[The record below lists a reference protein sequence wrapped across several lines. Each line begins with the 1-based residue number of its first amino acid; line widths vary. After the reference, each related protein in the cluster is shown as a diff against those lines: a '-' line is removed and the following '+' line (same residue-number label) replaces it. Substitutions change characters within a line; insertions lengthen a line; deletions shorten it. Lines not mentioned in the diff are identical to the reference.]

1 MRAIPLLLFPL
12 ALLPSCAV
20 GQGEG
25 TNDAPKS
32 AAQTLLASS
41 RPADGSTVPTPVNEL
56 ELDFA
61 RPARL
66 AEVTVTGSDG
76 SKMPMMVNAVG
87 EVIHYSL
94 PLNDLGAGHY
104 TVEWRASSAGIDYR
118 GNIHFEVK

>member
-1 MRAIPLLLFPL
+1 MRAISLLLFSL
-12 ALLPSCAV
+12 ALLPACTA
-20 GQGEG
+20 GQSEG
-25 TNDAPKS
+25 TSEAPKS

-41 RPADGSTVPTPVNEL
+41 RPADGSAVAAPVDVL

-87 EVIHYSL
+87 EATHYSL
-94 PLNDLGAGHY
+94 PLDGLGTGRY
-104 TVEWRASSAGIDYR
+104 TIDWRATVVGIDYH
-118 GNIHFEVK
+118 GNIHFDVK